1 MARYREPLRGRGTQ
15 AAPPNRFESAAF
27 APDPD
32 EGFDDEL
39 APDPRT
45 QFLRDGSRSALSH
58 NDSPDVGFDVS
69 INPYR
74 GCEHGCVYCLSPE
87 TPVLHSDMSG
97 RPLGEVRI
105 GDVLVGFEELPVPRS
120 TRKLRPAVVE
130 RVWWSQRETLR
141 LETRHGQVVATA
153 EHRWL
158 LARNFRWRRTEQLDT
173 EKCLRRIPVDAG
185 PRFDEDYRAGYLA
198 GLSLGDGTFR
208 YRPGWR
214 SDKLG
219 FPAAYW
225 RVALADREPLDRTV
239 EYLESFGLQGGIR
252 RFDGGPASRRPMS
265 KVEIRSLGALALL
278 DKILH
283 VERTSASYRRG
294 FLAGFFDAEGH
305 AGSSLRISQVDLGV
319 LERVRRYG
327 ASLGFELRLERQEG
341 RASTLRLV
349 GSTAE
354 RMRFFA
360 AVRPAI
366 RRKLESVFGREP
378 AWVPEPIDAIE
389 RAGARD
395 VVDIQTSTGTFFAAG
410 MATHNCYAR
419 PTHEYLGFSAGLDF
433 ETKIVVKHEL
443 PELLRGALSRPSWRP
458 QVIGISGVTDA
469 WQPVERKLRLTRRAL
484 EVLAD
489 FRNPCSAITKSR
501 LVARDVDVFQEL
513 ARHQAV
519 SVSLSLTSL
528 DPDLARK
535 MEPRAAQPRPR
546 LAAVEA
552 LARAGVPVGV
562 NLGPIVPGL
571 TDHEIPALVAAA
583 AGAGARWVGW
593 LLLRLPFAVKDLFSA
608 WLADHYPDRR
618 EKVLHRIQAVR
629 GGALNATQF
638 GVRHRGV
645 GIFAEQIGEL
655 VALARRRHGLDAHGP
670 SLSTTA
676 FRRPGGAQLPLL

>member
-1 MARYREPLRGRGTQ
+1 MFTNPPNAIKGRG
-15 AAPPNRFESAAF
+15 AAENPPNRFRPLARI
-27 APDPD
+27 PLDDYDPSED
-32 EGFDDEL
+32 P
-39 APDPRT
+39 APRT
-45 QFLRDGSRSALSH
+45 QFFHDATRDILAT
-58 NDSPDVGFDVS
+58 NDSPDIPFTYS
-69 INPYR
+69 LNPYR
-74 GCEHGCVYCLSPE
+74 GCEHGCIYC
-87 TPVLHSDMSG
+87 
-97 RPLGEVRI
+97 
-105 GDVLVGFEELPVPRS
+105 F
-120 TRKLRPAVVE
+120 
-130 RVWWSQRETLR
+130 
-141 LETRHGQVVATA
+141 
-153 EHRWL
+153 
-158 LARNFRWRRTEQLDT
+158 
-173 EKCLRRIPVDAG
+173 
-185 PRFDEDYRAGYLA
+185 
-198 GLSLGDGTFR
+198 
-208 YRPGWR
+208 
-214 SDKLG
+214 
-219 FPAAYW
+219 
-225 RVALADREPLDRTV
+225 
-239 EYLESFGLQGGIR
+239 
-252 RFDGGPASRRPMS
+252 
-265 KVEIRSLGALALL
+265 
-278 DKILH
+278 
-283 VERTSASYRRG
+283 
-294 FLAGFFDAEGH
+294 
-305 AGSSLRISQVDLGV
+305 
-319 LERVRRYG
+319 
-327 ASLGFELRLERQEG
+327 
-341 RASTLRLV
+341 
-349 GSTAE
+349 
-354 RMRFFA
+354 
-360 AVRPAI
+360 
-366 RRKLESVFGREP
+366 
-378 AWVPEPIDAIE
+378 
-389 RAGARD
+389 
-395 VVDIQTSTGTFFAAG
+395 
-410 MATHNCYAR
+410 AR